1 MIAITH
7 VLHQTLV
14 NVLVAGQEMTATQV
28 LYMMIHAN
36 DISDLVYM
44 LLLTDIDECEDN
56 IVGCEHNCVNIDGHY
71 SCTCESE
78 NALATDLHNCLGKL
92 SNLLAF
98 RGQLKKDTCSQKVQ
112 VETSFIDYFMPSIL
126 CNTFPHNFT
135 PIHKQI
141 PILFPSVLYLPNKTI
156 SPRKY
161 FYSTH
166 YCNECS

>member
-7 VLHQTLV
+7 VPHQTFV
-14 NVLVAGQEMTATQV
+14 NVLMAGQEMTATQV

-98 RGQLKKDTCSQKVQ
+98 RGQLKKT
-112 VETSFIDYFMPSIL
+112 
-126 CNTFPHNFT
+126 HA
-135 PIHKQI
+135 HKKCK
-141 PILFPSVLYLPNKTI
+141 LKLVS
-156 SPRKY
+156 
-161 FYSTH
+161 
-166 YCNECS
+166 